1 MASFGKKRSAAGGS
15 VRRWSSNVW
24 TQPDQE
30 QKSPAYGVRLLHR
43 HTLTSRVNWYGLGG
57 VFSIHSDI
65 VAAPQRP
72 DGEMYATASRLIFF
86 PYRTEDAGDQDVFFA
101 SRNKDRIRAFCS
113 Q

>member
-1 MASFGKKRSAAGGS
+1 M
-15 VRRWSSNVW
+15 
-24 TQPDQE
+24 
-30 QKSPAYGVRLLHR
+30 
-43 HTLTSRVNWYGLGG
+43 NWYGLGG

-101 SRNKDRIRAFCS
+101 SRNKDPIREFCS
-113 Q
+113 QQVATTTTHDVDSQSSVLMD